1 MQCFCFWNKL
11 NQKFSCQGPLTCF
24 RSFQSHLMVLEVQ
37 FSLSWVLTSIPFL
50 LTMHHIFIL
59 FFLPFTSNPTL
70 HLRWW
75 CRSLRVGH
83 LSQSYW
89 RKSENWQKIRINSYI
104 ADFQTTLLLWM
115 YRLCFAIVNNYFFIK
130 TFSEML
136 SNLNH
141 VVIFTFTQTHN
152 QNIHNFKDHVLYGH
166 TLVLNFTFQM
176 SFTCNCQIFH
186 IWKSYNQ
193 HAFLM
198 KTNFNFM
205 VYVLNQL
212 CTIIGCTKY

>member
-1 MQCFCFWNKL
+1 MWLMTSPEESDCTDRIGPRSRSTPSCTAAGTRYSPNHLFTLYAVFLFLKL

-130 TFSEML
+130 TFPEML
-136 SNLNH
+136 L
-141 VVIFTFTQTHN
+141 
-152 QNIHNFKDHVLYGH
+152 L
-166 TLVLNFTFQM
+166 L
-176 SFTCNCQIFH
+176 
-186 IWKSYNQ
+186 
-193 HAFLM
+193 
-198 KTNFNFM
+198 
-205 VYVLNQL
+205 
-212 CTIIGCTKY
+212 